1 MSYEFDDDGA
11 DYRYLRNVIR
21 SLEEEVDTIPSVAG
35 GSAPQALISR
45 ATSSVTSAT
54 PPVTSGEGEPSNWKA
69 SVHATTTGNI
79 TLSGIQT
86 VDNVALKKG
95 NRILVKNQ
103 TDGTTNG
110 IYIVDSGEWERSADT
125 DSAQELENFATF
137 VRDGEV
143 HGEQSYL
150 CTNSSITRGT
160 TNITIIQF
168 ASNYNDQSV
177 EAWIR
182 NATTDFWEGI
192 NNLQSTVQGWVETIV
207 SGLEDAAAAVTL
219 WYGTYIADPWGRG
232 DDTLDSIARVV
243 FGEVEEDGTEIDD
256 PATFNYDDN
265 ETRAR
270 TLFEWIDNIK
280 TDAWNVATWIWEQ
293 AKAAPDPVGPL
304 LTWLED
310 TVTDVVQDAIEWAN
324 STLYAPYSRRDTTE
338 PWDGFLDGIQRII
351 FGEVKT
357 RNGSDVLSGGKRV
370 DIRSDPDYM
379 ATGANSRGRDFFEW
393 WEDILVPTST
403 GFFDWIWGEVKK
415 VPIVGDFLDAVE
427 EAWEGAIKWTSTNIV
442 APYARRDAT
451 KPLDGFLDG
460 IQRIIFGEV
469 DDDGDP
475 VDRDTFDFENNSTR
489 ARNFFEWWHQVL
501 SPTVKQFGDW
511 IWGGLT
517 SAPDPIGPFF
527 VWLGTVAE
535 DTLEN
540 LTKWTSRYLFGPY
553 SRRTIGDDDP
563 LDGFFDGLS
572 RILFGEVKTSDSTSF
587 DPDDTTD
594 MFSPTSTNTRSRT
607 FFEWWDVAVKP
618 SFDDFKNW
626 IINGVNGIWEL
637 FGIDWP
643 EWDDETQQWWDTS
656 LDAAWKNLN
665 SNVKGGLNFLRQ
677 MFFGELIPSAYA
689 EGAADKQVNSAFHEF
704 GEELGIAADDLGT
717 SIAEAFAGIHQW
729 FEDTFGGGDDGGLTN
744 LQLLTQKIT
753 WKKGTEKT
761 PGATELGIG
770 VSAVNTMYFNVPDG
784 QDVHFREGGSDV
796 LIIKP
801 TEVKFYQHPAPDSD
815 KGKDLGSDGT
825 RWNTA
830 YVDDVNVDD
839 RIKLQS
845 HSADISE
852 SSLSNG
858 EIWLRGNDVKVRTG
872 GKTLGIGGLSN
883 LQRLTQKITWNQSH
897 DTATIPSNS
906 EVGFGIS
913 LTDQLYIKAAS
924 SKFIRFQIGGVNRL
938 NIAGYVG
945 VWGTLRSENNGT
957 NDLGTSSNRWH
968 IVHTEGVQLGGTEP
982 TVKNNGLFWVNG
994 GNAKVRSGGNT
1005 VDLGLKNLTIPI
1017 RWSIAAAGKS
1027 GGNENENNIGF
1038 DNSNDFY
1045 VKMKGSK
1052 MIIKSGNDDLFEVKN
1067 DTVLNRVTTKGAIKI
1082 YKDMIPSANE
1092 AESLG
1097 KADLR
1102 WNKIYA
1108 KSITLYGTPA
1118 LSAGSTDQSIGTSE
1132 RPFGVGNF
1140 GNIFSTNNIITK
1152 VYHVNGTFDADDM
1165 PSDPSGTIS
1174 NGMIWRKG
1182 DDVIV
1187 QTGGSRVDLSN
1198 ISGGTGSLQNLTK
1211 KITWNLTAGTAKPNS
1226 TEVGLGADNKKNML
1240 FNVPTDISVSPN
1252 VPRNYSFCVNG
1263 NERAKLTDNRLTLS
1277 TPIVWVGAGPLG
1289 TSKTIKDLAQNT
1301 SGITL
1306 NSVDNMIFRVAN
1318 NKSYAF
1324 TGNNYTFMTM
1334 YPGRI
1339 QLGTNSTDSTAQ
1351 GSIWRSGNTIK
1362 ARVRRTVS
1370 GTVVSATRDFF
1381 DIGKASDL
1389 TGVPTKITF
1398 DTTTTV
1404 GKVPTSTE
1412 IGLGYDSTDLY
1423 LSAPTSVHA
1432 RIAGTNVC
1440 RFLASAFRPEGKGT
1454 TDLGQ
1459 ALHRWKVVHTTAL
1472 QLGGT
1477 APTTKGN
1484 GTMWFDGTNIKF
1496 KTGGTDKTLGSGGGS
1511 VSFANVASDIY
1522 PDKTSS
1528 NRYLGRV
1535 NNSWGWVLTENFR
1548 AYTNGSVLKTL
1559 TVGHTETE
1567 TFDGRQYTVNSGAV
1581 NIYGTLYASTSISTP
1596 FNSKLGFFGSTADT
1610 KYSTRIFGLG
1620 SAPTLSQISDRINKL
1635 IAALDKY
1642 GLIN

>member
-45 ATSSVTSAT
+45 ATSSITSAA
-54 PPVTSGEGEPSNWKA
+54 PPAPSGGGEPSNWKA

-110 IYIVDSGEWERSADT
+110 IYIVDSGEWERSADA
-125 DSAQELENFATF
+125 DSAQELESFATF

-150 CTNSSITRGT
+150 CTNSSITLGE

-540 LTKWTSRYLFGPY
+540 LTKWTTRYLFGPY

-689 EGAADKQVNSAFHEF
+689 EGAADKQVNSAFHDF

-729 FEDTFGGGDDGGLTN
+729 FEDTFGGGDTPVSGLTN
-744 LQLLTQKIT
+744 LQNLEQKIL
-753 WKKGTEKT
+753 WKLNTEQV

-770 VSAVNTMYFNVPDG
+770 VSAANTMYFNVPTG
-784 QDVHFREGGSDV
+784 KDVHFRANGSDV

-801 TEVKFYQHPAPDSD
+801 TEVKFYQHPAPSNN
-815 KGKDLGSDGT
+815 KGKNLGSSGT
-825 RWNTA
+825 RWNVA
-830 YVDDVNVDD
+830 YVDEVNVDD
-839 RIKLQS
+839 RVKLQS
-845 HSADISE
+845 HSSAIAS
-852 SSLSNG
+852 SSLRNG
-858 EIWLRGNDVKVRTG
+858 EIWLEGKTVKVRTDDGTKNIGGGGSASLTDLTTKITWDITKSISALSQTDAGFGINSADNFIFRVPTGKYYAFSGQNNTSYMKFYQGRIDLDNSIPSSLTSFTAGEIWRDGNNVKVHSG
-872 GKTLGIGGLSN
+872 GKTRNMSDIGGLST
-883 LQRLTQKITWNQSH
+883 LTGPINWST
-897 DTATIPSNS
+897 
-906 EVGFGIS
+906 
-913 LTDQLYIKAAS
+913 AS
-924 SKFIRFQIGGVNRL
+924 SGKTGG
-938 NIAGYVG
+938 
-945 VWGTLRSENNGT
+945 S
-957 NDLGTSSNRWH
+957 TS
-968 IVHTEGVQLGGTEP
+968 G
-982 TVKNNGLFWVNG
+982 
-994 GNAKVRSGGNT
+994 A
-1005 VDLGLKNLTIPI
+1005 
-1017 RWSIAAAGKS
+1017 
-1027 GGNENENNIGF
+1027 NIGF
-1038 DNSNDFY
+1038 DNNNDFL
-1045 VKMKGSK
+1045 VK
-1052 MIIKSGNDDLFEVKN
+1052 
-1067 DTVLNRVTTKGAIKI
+1067 TPTT
-1082 YKDMIPSANE
+1082 
-1092 AESLG
+1092 
-1097 KADLR
+1097 
-1102 WNKIYA
+1102 
-1108 KSITLYGTPA
+1108 
-1118 LSAGSTDQSIGTSE
+1118 
-1132 RPFGVGNF
+1132 
-1140 GNIFSTNNIITK
+1140 
-1152 VYHVNGTFDADDM
+1152 
-1165 PSDPSGTIS
+1165 SD
-1174 NGMIWRKG
+1174 K
-1182 DDVIV
+1182 
-1187 QTGGSRVDLSN
+1187 
-1198 ISGGTGSLQNLTK
+1198 
-1211 KITWNLTAGTAKPNS
+1211 
-1226 TEVGLGADNKKNML
+1226 
-1240 FNVPTDISVSPN
+1240 
-1252 VPRNYSFCVNG
+1252 
-1263 NERAKLTDNRLTLS
+1263 
-1277 TPIVWVGAGPLG
+1277 
-1289 TSKTIKDLAQNT
+1289 
-1301 SGITL
+1301 
-1306 NSVDNMIFRVAN
+1306 
-1318 NKSYAF
+1318 
-1324 TGNNYTFMTM
+1324 
-1334 YPGRI
+1334 
-1339 QLGTNSTDSTAQ
+1339 
-1351 GSIWRSGNTIK
+1351 
-1362 ARVRRTVS
+1362 
-1370 GTVVSATRDFF
+1370 
-1381 DIGKASDL
+1381 
-1389 TGVPTKITF
+1389 
-1398 DTTTTV
+1398 
-1404 GKVPTSTE
+1404 
-1412 IGLGYDSTDLY
+1412 
-1423 LSAPTSVHA
+1423 
-1432 RIAGTNVC
+1432 
-1440 RFLASAFRPEGKGT
+1440 FLFRPV
-1454 TDLGQ
+1454 
-1459 ALHRWKVVHTTAL
+1459 AVH
-1472 QLGGT
+1472 
-1477 APTTKGN
+1477 
-1484 GTMWFDGTNIKF
+1484 
-1496 KTGGTDKTLGSGGGS
+1496 
-1511 VSFANVASDIY
+1511 
-1522 PDKTSS
+1522 
-1528 NRYLGRV
+1528 
-1535 NNSWGWVLTENFR
+1535 
-1548 AYTNGSVLKTL
+1548 
-1559 TVGHTETE
+1559 
-1567 TFDGRQYTVNSGAV
+1567 
-1581 NIYGTLYASTSISTP
+1581 
-1596 FNSKLGFFGSTADT
+1596 
-1610 KYSTRIFGLG
+1610 GL
-1620 SAPTLSQISDRINKL
+1620 R
-1635 IAALDKY
+1635 
-1642 GLIN
+1642 